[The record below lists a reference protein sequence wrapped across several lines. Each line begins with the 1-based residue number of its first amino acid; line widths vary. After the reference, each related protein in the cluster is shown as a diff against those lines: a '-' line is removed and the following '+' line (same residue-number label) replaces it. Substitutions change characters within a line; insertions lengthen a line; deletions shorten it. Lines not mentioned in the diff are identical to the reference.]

1 MQLRPPNRRM
11 SLGWSLGLS
20 TALIVVLVMGILNS
34 VQQWRDIRRDWK
46 DRVTLLTESLVPMAA
61 DVEAA
66 TTLEE
71 IRQRVSTFQQ
81 AYLMRGYTSYC
92 FDLRDGEGRIIVSSS
107 STRDG
112 DMPSWTLR
120 ASIPIS
126 SSLLPRGRGTLT
138 VWQKDSKLKA
148 EVERRWVFWLLDLG
162 VAVLCILASLQL
174 AHHYLVARPLRCLM
188 ESIRHMEMGYWR
200 GVKIPS
206 GAWEMQWL
214 AYRFQQLGARLD
226 ETMQLLVQ
234 ARRRACRDLH
244 GSPDRLAPGGTE
256 DITCLEDVSVPGE
269 APVLS
274 DKDALFQELGPQNLL
289 DKCRFLECRSPL
301 DPAAQALAREVWEKD
316 VLEAERLCENGL
328 KCRLENAA
336 FRILNPEAFEQ
347 LTRDLR
353 AMVSLR
359 KRWTRARE
367 QEIRKVLERHQLSCL
382 EIQHRVKHLAGIWRK
397 MQAKGLSLDQ
407 IHDIFAFRIIVSEEQ
422 ECYLVLDAIHQH
434 FEPLLLRFK
443 DYIAR
448 PKANGYKSIHTCV
461 SGSDHFV
468 FEVQI
473 RTAEMHEEA
482 EGAHWQYKAAQ
493 PSNGPPPSPLS
504 RGWGR
509 WKARFRRRSSLK
521 NGRAGASSW

>member
-1 MQLRPPNRRM
+1 M

-20 TALIVVLVMGILNS
+20 TAVIVALVMGILIF
-34 VQQWRDIRRDWK
+34 VQQWRDSRREWK
-46 DRVTLLTESLVPMAA
+46 DRVTLLEESLVPLAS

-66 TTLEE
+66 VTLEE
-71 IRQRVSTFQQ
+71 IRQRVSAFQK
-81 AYLMRGYTSYC
+81 AYLMRGYRSYYA
-92 FDLRDGEGRIIVSSS
+92 DLQDGEGRIIGSSS
-107 STRDG
+107 SQRDG
-112 DMPSWTLR
+112 DMSSWTLR

-126 SSLLPRGRGTLT
+126 SPLLPGGRGSLT

-162 VAVLCILASLQL
+162 VAVFCILVSLQL
-174 AHHYLVARPLRCLM
+174 AHHYFVARPFRCLM
-188 ESIRHMEMGYWR
+188 ESIRQMEMGYWR
-200 GVKIPS
+200 GLKIPS

-244 GSPDRLAPGGTE
+244 VSPDRLPTGETE
-256 DITCLEDVSVPGE
+256 EMTCLDDVLVPG
-269 APVLS
+269 ATPVLS
-274 DKDALFQELGPQNLL
+274 DKDLFLQGMGPQNLL

-301 DPAAQALAREVWEKD
+301 DPAAQALARDVWEKD
-316 VLEAERLCENGL
+316 VLEAERLGENGV

-336 FRILNPEAFEQ
+336 LRILNPDAFEQ
-347 LTRDLR
+347 LRRDLR
-353 AMVSLR
+353 AMISLR
-359 KRWTRARE
+359 KRWVNERE
-367 QEIRKVLERHQLSCL
+367 QEMRKVLERHQLSCL
-382 EIQHRVKHLAGIWRK
+382 EIQHRVKHVAGIWRK

-461 SGSDHFV
+461 SGSDHFI
-468 FEVQI
+468 FEVQV

-493 PSNGPPPSPLS
+493 PRKSNTPLPFS
-504 RGWGR
+504 RGWRR
-509 WKARFRRRSSLK
+509 WKARFHLGSGDNRV
-521 NGRAGASSW
+521 